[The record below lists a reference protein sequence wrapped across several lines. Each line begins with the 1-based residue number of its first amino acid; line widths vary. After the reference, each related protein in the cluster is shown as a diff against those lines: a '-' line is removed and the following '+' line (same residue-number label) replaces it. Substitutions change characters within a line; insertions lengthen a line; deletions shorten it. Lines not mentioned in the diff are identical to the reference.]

1 MTASRDTPMHVARQS
16 AEPRSTH
23 TEAASPEAMFR
34 LDDRVAIVTGA
45 SSGLGERFARV
56 LQAAGA
62 SVVIAARRLERLEA
76 LANGSKTMLPV
87 QCDVSVPDDVDRL
100 VRTTVEQ
107 FGRIDIVVNNAGIND
122 PVLLAED
129 ESRDEFRRVIEVNLV
144 GTFDVAR
151 LAARH
156 MRQAGRGSIINI
168 ASMLGLVASSPIHQ
182 SGYCASKGALV
193 NLTRELAVQLASS
206 GVRVNAIAPGYF
218 ASEMT
223 DELVADERSA
233 AFMRRNTPMGR
244 LGAPGELDGALL
256 FLASDASTYCTA
268 QTLVVDGGW
277 TAR

>member
-1 MTASRDTPMHVARQS
+1 MTASRDTPKDVARQS
-16 AEPRSTH
+16 AEPRSTD
-23 TEAASPEAMFR
+23 TEPMSPEAMFR

-100 VRTTVEQ
+100 VRTTFEQ

-256 FLASDASTYCTA
+256 FLASDASRYVTGA
-268 QTLVVDGGW
+268 AVVIDGGYSLW
-277 TAR
+277 